1 MDRNLKSDDFKRE
14 VLECMREKGI
24 IKLDYTKARSSDR
37 RTPTSTWFI
46 LTIAIGIITLLTV
59 FAIPENLFPWIY
71 IRNLFGLAFVLF
83 LPGHSFIKAFFPL
96 NLPKTEGQK
105 ELEIIER
112 IGFSVGLSIAIVS
125 LSGLLLYYSPFG
137 SSLEAIVIAI
147 FGVTLL
153 FGTFGEIR
161 QKR

>member
-14 VLECMREKGI
+14 VLEFIKEKKPKSVEDLKIMLNDVIALPEEEILKIILNLREKGI

-37 RTPTSTWFI
+37 RTPTSTWLI

-71 IRNLFGLAFVLF
+71 IRNFFGLAFVLF

-105 ELEIIER
+105 ECCKHNLW
-112 IGFSVGLSIAIVS
+112 F
-125 LSGLLLYYSPFG
+125 
-137 SSLEAIVIAI
+137 
-147 FGVTLL
+147 
-153 FGTFGEIR
+153 
-161 QKR
+161 